1 MRNNRAVGS
10 EYEKIARTYIED
22 KGYKLIE
29 SNYRCKQGE
38 VDIIAKDKDYLVF
51 IEVKYRSN
59 AKKGSPIEA
68 VDFRKQMR
76 ISKVA
81 RYYMYEKRL
90 ADSTPVRFDVI
101 GILKTDITY
110 IENAFT
116 YIG

>member
-10 EYEKIARTYIED
+10 EYEKLAREYIEN
-22 KGYKLIE
+22 KGYNIIE

-38 VDIIAKDKDYLVF
+38 VDIIAKDKNYLVF

-59 AKKGSPIEA
+59 VKKGSPIDA
-68 VDFRKQMR
+68 VDIRKQMR

-81 RYYMYEKRL
+81 RYYMYEKKL
-90 ADSTPVRFDVI
+90 PDSTPVRFDVI